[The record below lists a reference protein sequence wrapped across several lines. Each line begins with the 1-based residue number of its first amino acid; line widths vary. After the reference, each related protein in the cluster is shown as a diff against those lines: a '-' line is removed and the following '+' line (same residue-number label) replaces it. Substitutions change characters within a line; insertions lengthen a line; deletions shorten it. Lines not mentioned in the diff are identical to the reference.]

1 MKSAV
6 DTFLAFWRRFEVTTP
21 PFVHPEDQSL
31 ATQGDFELSLLPL
44 PVNGNLIEAE
54 CVVLMLNPGLD
65 PEDHEWEKT
74 EAFRNSIIK
83 NLSQSHTASDH
94 PLLYLNPAFAQHPG
108 AGYWARAR
116 LPKGP
121 KREQQ
126 KLRSV
131 IEAVANRDGVSI
143 AAAQAHVSR
152 KVAIVQL
159 CPYHSASMSRRDL
172 LRRLPSCQAARQ
184 LVHALAASG
193 EKLVVATR
201 SVSEWGFTGPVNS
214 QSLVVYPGSL
224 GISASLSLT
233 SAGGAAMLKRISRV
247 GANRA

>member
-6 DTFLAFWRRFEVTTP
+6 DTFLAFWRRFDATIP

-44 PVNGNLIEAE
+44 PVNGNLTEAE

-65 PEDHEWEKT
+65 PEDYEWEKT
-74 EAFRNSIIK
+74 EPFRDSITK
-83 NLSQSHTASDH
+83 NFTQSHTASDY

-116 LPKGP
+116 LPKRA

-131 IEAVANRDGVSI
+131 IEAIAARDGVSI
-143 AAAQAHVSR
+143 ATAQAHVSR

-159 CPYHSASMSRRDL
+159 CPYHSARMSRRDL
-172 LRRLPSCQAARQ
+172 LIRLPSCQAARQ
-184 LVHALAASG
+184 LVHAVAACG

-201 SVSEWGFTGPVNS
+201 SVKEWGFTGPVNS
-214 QSLVVYPGSL
+214 KSLVVYPGSL
-224 GISASLSLT
+224 GLSASLSLSSMGG
-233 SAGGAAMLKRISRV
+233 SAILNRISRV
-247 GANRA
+247 SAYRA